1 MKILLIALVLQ
12 IGSCVSGDYC
22 QVYVPLDLTR
32 QGAEAL
38 VQADRPAAEAAAV
51 NEESWRGCQ

>member
-1 MKILLIALVLQ
+1 MKILLIAFLP
-12 IGSCVSGDYC
+12 IGSCVSGEFC

-32 QGAEAL
+32 QGASAL

-51 NEESWRGCQ
+51 NEESWRDCP